1 MAVKKHRRTKVMSVV
16 VTLCLAYVSS
26 YLILSRRGFAQA
38 DEWNAPGF
46 YFVTPRNETTWRINW
61 CLSVLYY
68 PLIAIDS
75 ALGTGRPLGSE
86 PIYRLSPGPENTP
99 MTA

>member
-26 YLILSRRGFAQA
+26 YLILFRRGFAQA
-38 DEWNAPGF
+38 DEWNARVF
-46 YFVTPRNETTWRINW
+46 YFVTPRNETTWRMNW

-75 ALGTGRPLGSE
+75 ALGTDARSAPSRYTVSAPEQRTRP
-86 PIYRLSPGPENTP
+86 
-99 MTA
+99 